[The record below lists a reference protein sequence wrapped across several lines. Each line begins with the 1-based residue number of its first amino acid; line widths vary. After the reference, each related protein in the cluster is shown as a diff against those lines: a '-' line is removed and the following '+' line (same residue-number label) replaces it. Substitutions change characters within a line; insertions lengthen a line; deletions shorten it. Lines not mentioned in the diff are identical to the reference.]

1 MVVQFKINEL
11 ITVKLENEKTVIYVA
26 NDRSWHCK
34 YLLLSIPI
42 KDVSSFDEIESIDE
56 AAELLDRR
64 LDFEGVDEEDGDE
77 QEESTTRRLIP
88 PRVEFWAHC
97 SNLQVWAE
105 NEYNS
110 QLLHS
115 NLAFPL
121 LRKLYF
127 SNDPIAKKVFKK
139 EIAKRLESGFP
150 PVVEFL
156 VLQKYLDYLNDDEF
170 SSVIQNPK
178 VIDALVR
185 TGYKNEEDQYQ
196 YDGLY
201 ALIRKIKKDK
211 NSYLK
216 TLIGELLKTNNKELL
231 YFLDRTTIMYELNKT
246 ELAYELLNKEEAI
259 AIVELLSIIPK
270 EMDLVIDPIV
280 KNSTIFIEDKHVV
293 RLNLDF
299 CKLKK
304 IPDQL
309 FKFKKLEG
317 LYLKGNL
324 LKSLPDTIEAFGE
337 MKYLGLSKNKISTI
351 SEKIGELKGLQNLN
365 LSSNLIERLPNTIG
379 ELKNLRILNISKNPL
394 RTIPK
399 SLNELS
405 DLNIIKE

>member
-1 MVVQFKINEL
+1 MIQFKVNEL

-34 YLLLSIPI
+34 YLLLSIPVDQI
-42 KDVSSFDEIESIDE
+42 SSFDEIESIDE
-56 AAELLDRR
+56 AAIVLDKS
-64 LDFEGVDEEDGDE
+64 LEPEVYENNEDNDNE
-77 QEESTTRRLIP
+77 FIQKQLIP
-88 PRVEFWAHC
+88 PHVEFWAHC

-105 NEYNS
+105 NEYNT

-127 SNDPIAKKVFKK
+127 SNDPIAKIVFKK

-156 VLQKYLDYLNDDEF
+156 VLQKYLDYLSEDEF

-178 VIDALVR
+178 IIDALVR
-185 TGYKNEEDQYQ
+185 AGYKNEEDEYQ

-201 ALIRKIKKDK
+201 ALISKVKKDK
-211 NSYLK
+211 NSYLI

-259 AIVELLSIIPK
+259 AIVELLSTIPK
-270 EMDLVIDPIV
+270 EMDFVIDPIV
-280 KNSTIFIEDKHVV
+280 KNSTIFIDDKHIV
-293 RLNLDF
+293 RLNLNF

-324 LKSLPDTIEAFGE
+324 LTSLPDTIEDFGAI
-337 MKYLGLSKNKISTI
+337 KYLGLSENKISTI
-351 SEKIGELKGLQNLN
+351 SEKIGELKKLQNLN
-365 LSSNLIERLPNTIG
+365 LSSNLIERIPDTIG
-379 ELKNLRILNISKNPL
+379 ELKNLRILNISNNPL
-394 RTIPK
+394 KTIPK

-405 DLNIIKE
+405 DLNIIE